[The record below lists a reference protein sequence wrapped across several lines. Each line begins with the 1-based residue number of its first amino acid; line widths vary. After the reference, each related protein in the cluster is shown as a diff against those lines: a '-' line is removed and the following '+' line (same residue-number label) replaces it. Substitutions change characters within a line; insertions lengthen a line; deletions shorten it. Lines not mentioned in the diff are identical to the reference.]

1 MTNFNKEEKLNPI
14 FNYPLAF
21 GVTIQGCL
29 IARMRVPASGST
41 VRVEAAC
48 ADEVPPL
55 LARPGDS
62 WYRRPGDDEPPVLC
76 VVSGALSDDASTE
89 VVALID
95 QGSAPA
101 RGERVRLG
109 SAASVFR
116 KPRGLSFSA
125 AAQLMLPA
133 LTACAAL
140 QAARLPP
147 PGSLGAGDR
156 QAKVVVAG
164 STGRLSGLLSQMLR
178 EAGCAPLVAGRAQDA
193 EAVRALGAQ
202 FLDHDGDSFAATCSV
217 DDGSCVHAVL
227 DVLGREED
235 PELVQEYMDARYV
248 SLAPPALTRLADE
261 GALAALRR
269 RWGGRRESRR
279 PWLPSED
286 EAVGAT
292 LLQELEALL
301 RSVDAGGIAPP
312 PLPLGG
318 VAQELSTQCAARS
331 IG

>member
-1 MTNFNKEEKLNPI
+1 MWEATSRTQLLTVPVPRFTSSLERPSLLVI
-14 FNYPLAF
+14 DYAIDVA
-21 GVTIQGCL
+21 G
-29 IARMRVPASGST
+29 MRIVPASGST

-76 VVSGALSDDASTE
+76 VVSGSLGDAE

-109 SAASVFR
+109 SAAVFR

-140 QAARLPP
+140 QAAGLPP
-147 PGSLGAGDR
+147 PGSVGAGDR

-164 STGRLSGLLSQMLR
+164 STGRLPGLLSQMLR
-178 EAGCAPLVAGRAQDA
+178 DAGCAPLVAGRAQDA
-193 EAVRALGAQ
+193 EAVRARGAE
-202 FLDHDGDSFAATCSV
+202 FLDHDDDSFAATCSV
-217 DDGSCVHAVL
+217 DDSSCVHAVL

-269 RWGGRRESRR
+269 RWGARRERR
-279 PWLPSED
+279 AWLPSEA
-286 EAVGAT
+286 EPVGAT
-292 LLQELEALL
+292 LLPRLEALL
-301 RSVDAGGIAPP
+301 RSIDSGIPS
-312 PLPLGG
+312 LGLG
-318 VAQELSTQCAARS
+318 
-331 IG
+331 